1 MLDLVNDIFA
11 LEEFLERKGLKE
23 EASEILANLK
33 ADCKHIN
40 NVESKAEKMA
50 IEIEEMNVDCD
61 GEVYDFVVYVS
72 EALR

>member
-23 EASEILANLK
+23 EAREILANLL
-33 ADCKHIN
+33 ADSNDIMK
-40 NVESKAEKMA
+40 VEREATEMA
-50 IEIEEMNVDCD
+50 LDIEDMRFDCD

-72 EALR
+72 ETLR